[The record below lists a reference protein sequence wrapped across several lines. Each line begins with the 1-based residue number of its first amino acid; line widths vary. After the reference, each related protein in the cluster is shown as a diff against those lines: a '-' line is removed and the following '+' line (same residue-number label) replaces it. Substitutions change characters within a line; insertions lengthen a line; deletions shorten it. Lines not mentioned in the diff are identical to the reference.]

1 MAIIDARDL
10 PDGSEI
16 EADLVIIGGG
26 MAGIAIATEW
36 VGANKSVAILES
48 GGLEFDQTIQDLY
61 RGSGVMRAP
70 DNPEASLDDYTW
82 QSRMRT
88 LGGSAAIWG
97 GKCVPLDEADF
108 THRDWLSRTGWP
120 MTRAQLQPYYDRAC
134 RLLEIPLFDRDFD
147 SNSEEG
153 RPALTVNGARDF
165 FSAPRYFSPVGGGA
179 DRDKFDRFRT
189 APSEAANINVYLH
202 ANVTEI
208 RKRRQGRRI
217 SDLAVACL
225 NGKRHTAR
233 GRAYVLATGG
243 IENVRLL
250 LASDLGN
257 ESDQLGRNFMGH
269 VTFGQFEDEKP
280 ISMLAISDASR
291 AMTLYTGNGRDKVH
305 CVLAATLDAQRRFSM
320 GNFTATMVNATF
332 PPNANVE
339 AARTLA
345 AVLDQNGAN
354 AEPAQRVATYFMA
367 EHMPNPESRI
377 TLDTANVDA
386 LGVPKVRLDW
396 AYIQRD
402 LDNLEA
408 GVAALA
414 QVLGETSTG
423 RLCWPVP
430 RNEWLAGFSPSRH
443 HMGATRMSV
452 DADEG
457 VVDPQ
462 CRVHGL
468 ENLYVAGCSVFPT
481 SGIANPTLTLM
492 ALAMRMSDHLK
503 REIGVRS

>member
-10 PDGSEI
+10 PEATEI
-16 EADLVIIGGG
+16 EADLVIVGGG

-36 VGANKSVAILES
+36 AGANKTVAILES

-70 DNPEASLDDYTW
+70 DNAEASLDDYTW
-82 QSRMRT
+82 QSRMRI

-108 THRDWLSRTGWP
+108 ARRDWLSRTGWP

-134 RLLEIPLFDRDFD
+134 RLLEVPLFDRDFD
-147 SNSEEG
+147 SAQEEG
-153 RPALTVNGARDF
+153 RPPLTVNNARDF
-165 FSAPRYFSPVGGGA
+165 FSAPRYFSPIGGG
-179 DRDKFDRFRT
+179 DQEKFDRFRI
-189 APSEAANINVYLH
+189 APSEAENVTVYLH

-208 RKRRQGRRI
+208 RQRRRGRRI

-257 ESDQLGRNFMGH
+257 DSDQLGRNFMGH
-269 VTFGQFEDEKP
+269 VTFGQFEDEQP
-280 ISMLAISDASR
+280 ISMLAISDAQR
-291 AMTLYTGNGRDKVH
+291 PMTLYTDNGRDKVH

-332 PPNANVE
+332 PPNPNVE
-339 AARTLA
+339 ATRTLA
-345 AVLDQNGAN
+345 ALLDQNGLAV
-354 AEPAQRVATYFMA
+354 EPAQRVATYFMA

-377 TLDTANVDA
+377 TLDAANVDA

-396 AYIQRD
+396 VYTGRD

-408 GVAALA
+408 GVNALA
-414 QVLGETSTG
+414 QVLGESNTG
-423 RLCWPVP
+423 RVCWPVP

-452 DADEG
+452 NRDDG
-457 VVDPQ
+457 VVNAN

-468 ENLYVAGCSVFPT
+468 DNLYIASVSVFPT
-481 SGIANPTLTLM
+481 SGIANPSLTLV
-492 ALAMRMSDHLK
+492 ALAMRLSDHLK
-503 REIGVRS
+503 RDLGVRS

>member
-10 PDGSEI
+10 PEGTEI

-36 VGANKSVAILES
+36 AGANKSVAILES

-70 DNPEASLDDYTW
+70 DNSDASLDDYTW
-82 QSRMRT
+82 QSRMRI

-108 THRDWLSRTGWP
+108 TRRDWLSRTGWP

-134 RLLEIPLFDRDFD
+134 RLLEVPLFDRDFD
-147 SNSEEG
+147 SAQEEG
-153 RPALTVNGARDF
+153 RPPLTVNGAREF
-165 FSAPRYFSPVGGGA
+165 FSAPRYFSPIGGS
-179 DRDKFDRFRT
+179 DQEKFDRFRT
-189 APSEAANINVYLH
+189 GPSEAVNVNVYLH

-208 RKRRQGRRI
+208 RRRRRGRRI

-225 NGKRHTAR
+225 NGKHHSVR

-250 LASDLGN
+250 LASNLGN
-257 ESDQLGRNFMGH
+257 DSDQLGRNFMGH
-269 VTFGQFEDEKP
+269 VTYGQFEDEKP
-280 ISMLAISDASR
+280 ISMLAISDAQR
-291 AMTLYTGNGRDKVH
+291 AMTLYTDNGRDKVH
-305 CVLAATLDAQRRFSM
+305 CVLAATLEAQRRFTM
-320 GNFTATMVNATF
+320 GNFTATLVSATF

-339 AARTLA
+339 ATRTLA
-345 AVLDQNGAN
+345 AMLDQNGIG

-377 TLDTANVDA
+377 TLDAANVDP
-386 LGVPKVRLDW
+386 LGMPKVRLDW
-396 AYIQRD
+396 VYTRRD

-408 GVAALA
+408 GVNALA
-414 QVLGETSTG
+414 QVLGESNTG
-423 RLCWPVP
+423 RVCWPVP
-430 RNEWLAGFSPSRH
+430 RSEWLAGFSPSRH

-452 DADEG
+452 DRDEG
-457 VVDPQ
+457 VVDIN
-462 CRVHGL
+462 CRVHGID
-468 ENLYVAGCSVFPT
+468 NLYVAGCSVFPT
-481 SGIANPTLTLM
+481 SGIANPSLTLV

-503 REIGVRS
+503 RDLGVRS

>member
-10 PDGSEI
+10 PEGTEI

-36 VGANKSVAILES
+36 AGANKSVAILES

-70 DNPEASLDDYTW
+70 DNADASLDDYTW
-82 QSRMRT
+82 QSRMRI

-108 THRDWLSRTGWP
+108 ARRDWLSRTGWP

-134 RLLEIPLFDRDFD
+134 RLLEVPLFDRDFD
-147 SNSEEG
+147 SAQEEG
-153 RPALTVNGARDF
+153 RPPLTVNGARDF
-165 FSAPRYFSPVGGGA
+165 FSAPRYFSPIGGS
-179 DRDKFDRFRT
+179 DQEKFDRFRT
-189 APSEAANINVYLH
+189 APSEAANVNFYLH

-208 RKRRQGRRI
+208 RQRRRGRRV

-225 NGKRHTAR
+225 NGKHHTVR

-250 LASDLGN
+250 LTSDLGN
-257 ESDQLGRNFMGH
+257 DSDQLGRNFMGH
-269 VTFGQFEDEKP
+269 VTYGQFEDERP
-280 ISMLAISDASR
+280 ISMLAISEAQRS
-291 AMTLYTGNGRDKVH
+291 MTLYTDNGRDKVH
-305 CVLAATLDAQRRFSM
+305 CVLAATLEAQRRFNM

-332 PPNANVE
+332 PPNPNVE
-339 AARTLA
+339 ATRTLA
-345 AVLDQNGAN
+345 AMLDQNGLG

-377 TLDTANVDA
+377 TLDAANVDA
-386 LGVPKVRLDW
+386 LGMPKVRLDW
-396 AYIQRD
+396 VYTARD

-408 GVAALA
+408 GVNALA
-414 QVLGETSTG
+414 QVLGESNAG
-423 RLCWPVP
+423 RVCWPVP
-430 RNEWLAGFSPSRH
+430 RNEWLAGFSPSGH
-443 HMGATRMSV
+443 HMGATRMSE
-452 DADEG
+452 DRDEG
-457 VVDPQ
+457 VVDAN
-462 CRVHGL
+462 CRVHGI

-481 SGIANPTLTLM
+481 SGIANPSLTLV

-503 REIGVRS
+503 RDLGVRS

>member
-1 MAIIDARDL
+1 MAIIDARTL
-10 PDGSEI
+10 PEATAI

-36 VGANKSVAILES
+36 AGANRTVAILES

-70 DNPEASLDDYTW
+70 DNADASLDDYTW
-82 QSRMRT
+82 QSRMRI

-108 THRDWLSRTGWP
+108 TRRDWLSRTGWP

-134 RLLEIPLFDRDFD
+134 RLLEVPLFDRDFD
-147 SNSEEG
+147 SNPEEG
-153 RPALTVNGARDF
+153 RPALTINGARDF
-165 FSAPRYFSPVGGGA
+165 FSAPRYFSPVGGG
-179 DRDKFDRFRT
+179 DQEKFDRFRT
-189 APSEAANINVYLH
+189 GPSEASNVDVYLH

-208 RKRRQGRRI
+208 RQRRRGRRI
-217 SDLAVACL
+217 NGLAVACL

-257 ESDQLGRNFMGH
+257 DSDQLGRNFMGH
-269 VTFGQFEDEKP
+269 VTYGQFEDEKP
-280 ISMLAISDASR
+280 ISMFAISDAQRPMS
-291 AMTLYTGNGRDKVH
+291 LYTDNARDKVH
-305 CVLAATLDAQRRFSM
+305 CVLAATLGAQRRFNM

-339 AARTLA
+339 ATRTLA
-345 AVLDQNGAN
+345 AMLDQNGVA

-386 LGVPKVRLDW
+386 LGMPKVRVDW
-396 AYIQRD
+396 VYTRRD

-408 GVAALA
+408 GVNALA
-414 QVLGETSTG
+414 QVLGEANAG
-423 RLCWPVP
+423 RVCWPVP
-430 RNEWLAGFSPSRH
+430 RSEWLAGFSPSRH

-452 DADEG
+452 DPDEG
-457 VVDPQ
+457 VVDMN
-462 CRVHGL
+462 CRVHGI

-481 SGIANPTLTLM
+481 SGIANPSLTLV

-503 REIGVRS
+503 REFGVRS